1 LSKVVGFD
9 QLWTAF
15 YKNSRYFYRS
25 MTLAELVLCT
35 SFNQFR
41 AGWAAGG
48 SSQQQI
54 SLTGSVYFSNI
65 RSINLTIQSVQFRG
79 GWAAGGSSQ
88 QQSSSGAAL
97 NQTFS
102 KSQQVRE
109 SSQVNQRRFKQVKV
123 LIFPDHWAFTATP
136 AATPDFW
143 TGPVVVKLLLPL
155 HPREQLR
162 VLHPPRPQAH
172 LQQLTLSR

>member
-65 RSINLTIQSVQFRG
+65 RSINLTIQSVQSG
-79 GWAAGGSSQ
+79 LSGWREQSAA
-88 QQSSSGAAL
+88 
-97 NQTFS
+97 
-102 KSQQVRE
+102 
-109 SSQVNQRRFKQVKV
+109 
-123 LIFPDHWAFTATP
+123 
-136 AATPDFW
+136 
-143 TGPVVVKLLLPL
+143 KLLRTSIK
-155 HPREQLR
+155 HIQ
-162 VLHPPRPQAH
+162 
-172 LQQLTLSR
+172 SRNRSERAAKW